1 MTRQD
6 IFQIL
11 KNKYN
16 IEQEIN
22 KIISLFE
29 SIHIGY
35 TDYYGHRLVY
45 NLEEYIDTEI
55 LPKWKQRDCY
65 LSCKEI
71 QRALDIPKQFC
82 PNASIDKII
91 IVLEYYENLFYLLI
105 IKYKVLDDSDYE
117 VPKDFELMVQNS
129 HLLIER
135 LNYKITLLEKEE
147 KVLLTPKNPSA
158 TAVAELSTDE
168 TALAI
173 LKYHHASLKGDLGEK
188 KNLLYQISLEYEP
201 LLQSPIEGYKDF
213 FEKVNALLNNL
224 HIRHNN
230 KAKENNKNKV
240 INIDDQE
247 LEKWYDELY
256 QLLLFCVLIKDNL
269 ERKND
274 VDKFLKELK
283 GAKA

>member
-16 IEQEIN
+16 TVQEIN

-29 SIHIGY
+29 SIYIGY
-35 TDYYGHRLVY
+35 TDYYGHKSVY
-45 NLEEYIDTEI
+45 NLEEFINAEI

-71 QRALDIPKQFC
+71 QQALDIPKQFC
-82 PNASIDKII
+82 PNVSIDKII
-91 IVLEYYENLFYLLI
+91 IALEYYENLFYLLI
-105 IKYKVLDDSDYE
+105 IRNRVLGNSYYE
-117 VPKDFELMVQNS
+117 VPKNFELMVQNS

-135 LNYKITLLEKEE
+135 LNYEITLLEKEE
-147 KVLLTPKNPSA
+147 KVLLIPKNPSA

-173 LKYHHASLKGDLGEK
+173 LKYHHTSLKGDLEGK
-188 KNLLYQISLEYEP
+188 GNLLYQISLEYEP
-201 LLQSPIEGYKDF
+201 LLKTPIEGYNDF
-213 FEKVNALLNNL
+213 FEKTNALLNNL

-230 KAKENNKNKV
+230 KTKEHNKNKI
-240 INIDDQE
+240 ININDQK

-256 QLLLFCVLIKDNL
+256 QLLLFCILIKDNL
-269 ERKND
+269 ERKNN
-274 VDKFLKELK
+274 VDKLLKELK